1 MRAVRFTYYTNH
13 GGQARRVSPQYIGL
27 IPAAGVGTRMG
38 ADRPKQFLALGRK
51 TLLEHSVE
59 ALMADVRVARVIV
72 VVSRGQ
78 HPGLCL
84 PAGAAFVEEGG
95 PSRAH
100 SVLNGLRLLAEHA
113 SAHDRVLVHDAA
125 RPCLAAAD
133 LAALID
139 TVGPL
144 DCGGLLASAV
154 ADTLKRVE
162 GDQIVGTASREGLWA
177 AQTPQLFP
185 LGILLDALLK
195 AGDLQSVTD
204 ESSAVER
211 LGIRPRVVRASAANP
226 KITTPADWPQAEAA
240 LKAQG
245 RW

>member
-1 MRAVRFTYYTNH
+1 M
-13 GGQARRVSPQYIGL
+13 SPQYIGL
-27 IPAAGVGTRMG
+27 IPAAGSGTRMG
-38 ADRPKQFLALGRK
+38 ADRPKQFLPLGRK

-59 ALMADVRVARVIV
+59 ALMSDPRVARVIV
-72 VVSRGQ
+72 VVSRGSR
-78 HPGLCL
+78 PGICL
-84 PAGAAFVEEGG
+84 PAGASFVEEGG

-100 SVLNGLRLLAEHA
+100 SVLNGLRLLAEHCGPQ
-113 SAHDRVLVHDAA
+113 DRVLVHDAA
-125 RPCLAAAD
+125 RPCLAAPD
-133 LAALID
+133 LTALID
-139 TVGPL
+139 AVGPL
-144 DCGGLLASAV
+144 ECGGLLASAV

-162 GDQIVGTASREGLWA
+162 DGEVIGTAPREGLWA

-185 LGILLDALLK
+185 LGILLDALAR